1 MVNHRIDPSSSRSTS
16 LSLVAVCL
24 LGALLAGGGLSLFG
38 SMGGFERSE
47 FAVPS
52 RMVNQIT
59 AVVVTSIALIIPLTA
74 NLYSPKL
81 VKLYV
86 AHPII
91 VSGLSVLLFTHL
103 LLLGA
108 VFVPRGLPV
117 FRAYTAVMAFFLFLV
132 LAGTLPFLY
141 GLSQF
146 LRPSFFM
153 PMLTRKAIRCL
164 GQVLRGRKVEANS
177 RDLFE
182 FTDVAANIA
191 LTGMARGD
199 RQLVL
204 LSIQSI
210 HSILTELVGG
220 GCLEPSPWRPLR
232 PHFVPGLAREGQA
245 FLVKECLWPE
255 AYLLA
260 QLLKVMEVA
269 NKRQHE
275 LMAELASQLVE
286 SAELASVLGRDQVVE
301 LHIMAF
307 NSLLRESIE
316 EKDLR
321 RFQNLSY
328 HYRLLI
334 EAFLEQP
341 EHMYRAAEHLIAYG
355 RLAEEVGMSFGL
367 KTVVFDMGE
376 LVLSLAQRREE
387 GAVELVQLWAGPLWQ
402 EAILSEGGMR
412 MVGWRTLVK
421 VYWEAKARGLESLGE
436 ALYWRYLSDE
446 TVHRE
451 HVELILDE
459 DRELHAEF
467 NDRLM
472 RFAHLSPEAT
482 ALALAFT
489 EE

>member
-1 MVNHRIDPSSSRSTS
+1 MGNHRIDPSRSRSTN
-16 LSLVAVCL
+16 LPLVLVCVF
-24 LGALLAGGGLSLFG
+24 GGLLAGVLLSAFG
-38 SMGGFERSE
+38 SMEGFARSE
-47 FAVPS
+47 FALPS

-86 AHPII
+86 AHPVILLGL
-91 VSGLSVLLFTHL
+91 SGLVVTHL
-103 LLLGA
+103 LLL
-108 VFVPRGLPV
+108 VSSFIPKELLFYRLYV
-117 FRAYTAVMAFFLFLV
+117 AVMAVCMFLV

-141 GLSQF
+141 GISQF

-153 PMLTRKAIRCL
+153 PMLTRKAVRCL
-164 GQVLRGRKVEANS
+164 RHLVRGGNMESNS
-177 RDLFE
+177 KDLFE
-182 FTDVAANIA
+182 YTDVAANIA

-204 LSIQSI
+204 LSIQTL
-210 HSILTELVGG
+210 HAILTELVGA
-220 GCLEPSPWRPLR
+220 GCLEPSPWGSLR
-232 PHFVPGLAREGQA
+232 PHFMPGLAKEGQA
-245 FLVKECLWPE
+245 FLLKERLWPE

-275 LMAELASQLVE
+275 LMAELAGQLVE
-286 SAELASVLGRDQVVE
+286 SAELACVLNRERVVE
-301 LHIMAF
+301 LHVMAF
-307 NSLLRESIE
+307 NSLMREAVE

-334 EAFLEQP
+334 EAFLESPDQ
-341 EHMYRAAEHLIAYG
+341 MFRAAEHLISYG
-355 RLAEEVGMSFGL
+355 RLADEVGMSFGL
-367 KTVVFDMGE
+367 KTVIFDMGE
-376 LVLSLAQRREE
+376 LVLSLGHRREAS
-387 GAVELVQLWAGPLWQ
+387 AVELVQLWAGPLWQ
-402 EAILSEGGMR
+402 DAILGEGGMR
-412 MVGWRTLVK
+412 MVGWRTLIK
-421 VYWEAKARGLESLGE
+421 VYWEAKARGLQALTEC
-436 ALYWRYLSDE
+436 LYWRFLADE

-451 HVELILDE
+451 HVELVLDE
-459 DRELHAEF
+459 DRELHVEF

-472 RFAHLSPEAT
+472 RFAHLSPEAA
-482 ALALAFT
+482 ALANAFT

>member
-1 MVNHRIDPSSSRSTS
+1 MC
-16 LSLVAVCL
+16 AV
-24 LGALLAGGGLSLFG
+24 GGLLAGVLMSVFG
-38 SMGGFERSE
+38 SMDGFARSE
-47 FAVPS
+47 FALPS

-86 AHPII
+86 THPVILLGL
-91 VSGLSVLLFTHL
+91 SGLVLAHL
-103 LLLGA
+103 LLL
-108 VFVPRGLPV
+108 VSSFIPRDLLLYRFYV
-117 FRAYTAVMAFFLFLV
+117 VVMAIGMFLV

-141 GLSQF
+141 GISQF

-153 PMLTRKAIRCL
+153 PMITRKAIRCL
-164 GQVLRGRKVEANS
+164 RHLRRGRKAEAHS

-182 FTDVAANIA
+182 YTDVAANIA

-204 LSIQSI
+204 LSIQTL
-210 HSILTELVGG
+210 HAILTELVGAG
-220 GCLEPSPWRPLR
+220 ALNPSPWERVRPR
-232 PHFVPGLAREGQA
+232 FMPGLAREGQT
-245 FLVKECLWPE
+245 FLVRECLWPE

-275 LMAELASQLVE
+275 LMAELAGQLVE
-286 SAELASVLGRDQVVE
+286 SAELACVLRRERVVE

-307 NSLLRESIE
+307 NSLMREAVE

-334 EAFLEQP
+334 EAFRESPDQ
-341 EHMYRAAEHLIAYG
+341 MFRAIEHLIGYG
-355 RLAEEVGMSFGL
+355 RLAEETGMSFGL
-367 KTVVFDMGE
+367 KTVIFDMGE
-376 LVLSLAQRREE
+376 LVLSMAQRNEE
-387 GAVELVQLWAGPLWQ
+387 IAVELVQLWAGPLWQ
-402 EAILSEGGMR
+402 DAILGEGGMR
-412 MVGWRTLVK
+412 MVGWRTLTK
-421 VYWEAKARGLESLGE
+421 VYWEARARGMQSLAE
-436 ALYWRYLSDE
+436 CIYWRFLSDE

-451 HVELILDE
+451 HVELVLDE
-459 DRELHAEF
+459 DRELHVEF

-472 RFAHLSPEAT
+472 RFAHLSPEAA

>member
-1 MVNHRIDPSSSRSTS
+1 MAHHRIGSSWNSSYNLPLLATCV
-16 LSLVAVCL
+16 LGAVLAGSLVAC
-24 LGALLAGGGLSLFG
+24 FG
-38 SMGGFERSE
+38 SLETFFRGDFG
-47 FAVPS
+47 VPS
-52 RMVNQIT
+52 RMLNQLT
-59 AVVVTSIALIIPLTA
+59 TVVVTSIALIVPLTA

-86 AHPII
+86 AHPLI
-91 VSGLSVLLFTHL
+91 VLGMSVLIFTHM

-108 VFVPRGLPV
+108 GFVPHHS
-117 FRAYTAVMAFFLFLV
+117 FFYKPFLVILATFLV
-132 LAGTLPFLY
+132 LVLGGTLPFLF
-141 GLSQF
+141 GVSQF
-146 LRPSFFM
+146 LRPTYFM
-153 PMLTRKAIRCL
+153 PMLTRKAVRSL
-164 GQVLRGRKVEANS
+164 GQLAGVRKVDQNS
-177 RDLFE
+177 MDLFE
-182 FTDVAANIA
+182 LTDVAANIA

-204 LSIQSI
+204 LSMQTL
-210 HSILTELVGG
+210 HAILTELIGHGG
-220 GCLEPSPWRPLR
+220 MEPSPWRSIR
-232 PHFVPGLAREGQA
+232 PHFVPGLAREGQV
-245 FLVKECLWPE
+245 FLVKELIWPE

-275 LMAELASQLVE
+275 LMAELANHLVE
-286 SAELASVLGRDQVVE
+286 SAELAAVLRRDRVVE

-328 HYRLLI
+328 HYRLLV

-341 EHMYRAAEHLIAYG
+341 EHLYRAAEHLISYG
-355 RLAEEVGMSFGL
+355 RMAEEEGMGFGL

-376 LVLSLAQRREE
+376 LVLSLAQRQEE
-387 GAVELVQLWAGPLWQ
+387 RAVELVQLWAGPLWQ

-412 MVGWRTLVK
+412 LVGWRTLVK
-421 VYWEAKARGLESLGE
+421 VYWEAKARGLDLLAES
-436 ALYWRYLSDE
+436 LYWRYLSDE
-446 TVHRE
+446 IVHRE
-451 HVELILDE
+451 NVELILDE
-459 DRELHAEF
+459 DRELHVEF

-482 ALALAFT
+482 SLALAFT